1 MSVAQTFAPPTAD
14 VLIAR
19 ARALVPQVAA
29 YAREAREAR
38 RVPESIIAEIAEA
51 GLFRI
56 LQPAGW
62 GGYEMKPETFY
73 EVLIALA
80 EGDIS
85 VGWVYGVLGVHPW
98 LMGLMDQRAVS
109 DVWGN
114 DDSVRLC
121 SSLMPVGKAQKVDGG
136 FRLSGHWRFSS
147 GCHYAQWALLG
158 GIVQSDG
165 AQAGGPPD
173 VRLFLVPQTE
183 YRVDEVWRVSGL
195 CATGSEDI
203 LVDDVFVPDY
213 RTRRMID
220 NLNCVGPGQAVN
232 TSPLYRIPFGQ
243 VFFRGVSS
251 PAIGALQAMLD
262 AFVAYAGKRSGPAG
276 KSVDDPVAQ
285 QICAEVTA
293 AIDEMKLVL
302 RRNMSVLWEYGARA
316 EVPPMRLR
324 QQFKFQSASVSHRCA
339 ELATRLMRAT
349 GAAGIYDEQPFGRT
363 LADINAARQHIANQ
377 FEMVGRNWGV
387 SILGGKPANDMML

>member
-1 MSVAQTFAPPTAD
+1 MSVAQTSAPPTAD

-29 YAREAREAR
+29 CAREAREAR
-38 RVPESIIAEIAEA
+38 RVPERIIGEIADA

-80 EGDIS
+80 EGDMS

>member
-1 MSVAQTFAPPTAD
+1 MSVAQTSAPPTAD

-29 YAREAREAR
+29 CAREAREAR
-38 RVPESIIAEIAEA
+38 RVPERIIAEIAEA

-80 EGDIS
+80 EGDMS

>member
-1 MSVAQTFAPPTAD
+1 MSVAQTSAPPTAD

-29 YAREAREAR
+29 CAREAREAR
-38 RVPESIIAEIAEA
+38 RVPERIIGEIADA

-80 EGDIS
+80 EGDMS

-285 QICAEVTA
+285 QICAEVTV

>member
-29 YAREAREAR
+29 CAREAREAR

>member
-1 MSVAQTFAPPTAD
+1 MSLAQTFAPPTAELL
-14 VLIAR
+14 VAR
-19 ARALVPQVAA
+19 ARALVPQIAA
-29 YAREAREAR
+29 CARDARQAR
-38 RVPESIIAEIAEA
+38 RVPDRIIAEIAEA

-73 EVLIALA
+73 DVLITLA
-80 EGDIS
+80 EGDMS

-98 LMGLMDQRAVS
+98 LMGLMDQRAVA
-109 DVWGN
+109 DVWGD
-114 DDSVRLC
+114 DDSARLC

-136 FRLSGHWRFSS
+136 FRLSGRWRFSS

-165 AQAGGPPD
+165 APAGGPPD
-173 VRLFLVPQTE
+173 VRLFMVPHTE
-183 YRVDEVWRVSGL
+183 YRIDETWRVSGL

-203 LVDDVFVPDY
+203 LVDDVFVPEY

-262 AFVAYAGKRSGPAG
+262 AFVTYAGKRSGPAG

-293 AIDEMKLVL
+293 TIDEMKLVL
-302 RRNMSVLWEYGARA
+302 RRNMAVLWEYGARG
-316 EVPPMRLR
+316 EVPPMLLR

-339 ELATRLMRAT
+339 ELAARLMRAT

-377 FEMVGRNWGV
+377 FEMVGRNWGI
-387 SILGGKPANDMML
+387 SILGGKPGNDMML

>member
-29 YAREAREAR
+29 CAREAREAR

-80 EGDIS
+80 EGDMS

>member
-1 MSVAQTFAPPTAD
+1 M
-14 VLIAR
+14 
-19 ARALVPQVAA
+19 
-29 YAREAREAR
+29 
-38 RVPESIIAEIAEA
+38 
-51 GLFRI
+51 
-56 LQPAGW
+56 
-62 GGYEMKPETFY
+62 
-73 EVLIALA
+73 
-80 EGDIS
+80 S

-98 LMGLMDQRAVS
+98 LMGLMDPRAVA
-109 DVWGN
+109 DVWGH
-114 DDSVRLC
+114 DDSVRVC
-121 SSLMPVGKAQKVDGG
+121 SSLMPVGKAEKVEGG
-136 FRLSGHWRFSS
+136 FRVSGHWRFSS

-158 GIVQSDG
+158 GIVQDG
-165 AQAGGPPD
+165 GQGGGPPD
-173 VRLFLVPQTE
+173 VRLFMVPRTE
-183 YRVDEVWRVSGL
+183 YRVDETWRVSGL

-203 LVDDVFVPDY
+203 LVDNVFVPDY

-220 NLNCVGPGQAVN
+220 NLNCVGPGQATN

-243 VFFRGVSS
+243 VFFRGISS

-293 AIDEMKLVL
+293 ALDEMKLVL
-302 RRNMSVLWEYGARA
+302 RRNMTVLWDYGARA
-316 EVPPMRLR
+316 EVPPMPLR

-377 FEMVGRNWGV
+377 FEMVGRNFGV
-387 SILGGKPANDMML
+387 SILGGTPARDMML

>member
-1 MSVAQTFAPPTAD
+1 MSVAQTLAPPAAELL
-14 VLIAR
+14 VQR
-19 ARALVPQVAA
+19 ARALVPQIAA
-29 YAREAREAR
+29 CAREAREAR
-38 RVPESIIAEIAEA
+38 RVPARIIDQIAEA
-51 GLFRI
+51 GLFRV
-56 LQPAGW
+56 LQPAAW

-73 EVLIALA
+73 DVLIALA
-80 EGDIS
+80 EGDMS

-98 LMGLMDQRAVS
+98 LMGLMDERAVG
-109 DVWGN
+109 DVWGR
-114 DDSVRLC
+114 DDGVRLC
-121 SSLMPVGKAQKVDGG
+121 SSLMPVGKAETVDGG

-147 GCHYAQWALLG
+147 GCHYAEWALLG
-158 GIVQSDG
+158 GIVQSG

-173 VRLFLVPQTE
+173 VRLFMVPRAE
-183 YRVDEVWRVSGL
+183 YRVDETWRVSGM

-203 LVDDVFVPDY
+203 LVEDKFVPDY

-220 NLNCVGPGQAVN
+220 NFNCVGPGQAVN

-262 AFVAYAGKRSGPAG
+262 AFVGYAGKRSGPAG

-293 AIDEMKLVL
+293 ALDEMKLVL
-302 RRNMSVLWEYGARA
+302 RRNMAVLWEYGARA
-316 EVPPMRLR
+316 EAPPLPLR

-387 SILGGKPANDMML
+387 SILGGTPARDMML

>member
-1 MSVAQTFAPPTAD
+1 MSVAQTFAPPTAEL
-14 VLIAR
+14 LIER
-19 ARALVPQVAA
+19 ARALVPQIAA
-29 YAREAREAR
+29 CAREARAAR
-38 RVPESIIAEIAEA
+38 RVPERIIAQIAEA

-56 LQPAGW
+56 LQPANW

-80 EGDIS
+80 EGDMS

-98 LMGLMDQRAVS
+98 LMGLMDQRAVQ
-109 DVWGN
+109 DVWGD

-158 GIVQSDG
+158 GIVQSEG
-165 AQAGGPPD
+165 APAGGPPD
-173 VRLFLVPQTE
+173 VRLFMVPQTE
-183 YRVDEVWRVSGL
+183 YWVDETWRVSGL

-220 NLNCVGPGQAVN
+220 NLNCVGPGQATNV
-232 TSPLYRIPFGQ
+232 SPLYRIPFGQ

-262 AFVAYAGKRSGPAG
+262 AFVAYAGQRSGPAG

-293 AIDEMKLVL
+293 ALDEMKLVL
-302 RRNMSVLWEYGARA
+302 RRNMSVLWEYGTRA
-316 EVPPMRLR
+316 EAPPMPLR
-324 QQFKFQSASVSHRCA
+324 RQFKFQSASVSHRCA

-377 FEMVGRNWGV
+377 FDMVGRNWGV

>member
-29 YAREAREAR
+29 CAREAREAR
-38 RVPESIIAEIAEA
+38 RVPERIIGEIADA

-80 EGDIS
+80 EGDMS

>member
-1 MSVAQTFAPPTAD
+1 MSVAQTSAPPTAD

-29 YAREAREAR
+29 CAREAREAR
-38 RVPESIIAEIAEA
+38 RVPERIIAEIAEA

-80 EGDIS
+80 EGDMS

-363 LADINAARQHIANQ
+363 LADITAARQHIANQ